1 MNNTGSDIND
11 TWLVGLSVDIDG
23 TEMLVHYLVSATDL
37 AHAEAGVL
45 EMGRTWWPSL
55 QREDDRHQW
64 VYPGGVVWFNSIILL
79 DDLENN
85 ILRGL
90 KFPDAWTVTGSTDAP
105 VLRDEWGNDWR
116 DITR

>member
-1 MNNTGSDIND
+1 MNNTDSDIKD

-79 DDLENN
+79 DDLENS